1 MAASN
6 RFNLML
12 IDKNR
17 QPKKDLP
24 ATSDPYELLDNNGQP
39 KRVLPAVLRTSD
51 QLIVALGSALSRAEE
66 LKDKLRP
73 DSDLVPVAYIQY
85 INYRQLFELPVSP
98 EVCEADSMY
107 KMLTNS
113 IPEKE
118 FQVAEKM
125 LKALGLDQSGPAK
138 PPQGMEH
145 NVMQELGK
153 DLEGVDDFRNKCL
166 AFHAFVY
173 PKMSFED
180 LAPQLDK

>member
-98 EVCEADSMY
+98 E
-107 KMLTNS
+107 
-113 IPEKE
+113 E